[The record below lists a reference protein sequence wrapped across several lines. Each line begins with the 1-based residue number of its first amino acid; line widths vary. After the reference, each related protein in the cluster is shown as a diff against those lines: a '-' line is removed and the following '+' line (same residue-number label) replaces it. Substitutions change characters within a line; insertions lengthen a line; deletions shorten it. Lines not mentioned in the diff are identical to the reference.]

1 MATYITL
8 KIGESKGG
16 KPKLLHALRATSDY
30 YGWTEEFP
38 VWIGKA
44 VDRVGSRIVLHD
56 PGRRGHPQCM
66 GGIRLRISRSPDKSR
81 YARGL
86 TNAFKVSRGTGLLD
100 LAELAHF
107 TKVDWYWME
116 SLCGQRIDKARW
128 EQRFLRT
135 TH

>member
-1 MATYITL
+1 MAHYITL
-8 KIGESKGG
+8 KIGETKGG
-16 KPKLLHALRATSDY
+16 QAKLLHALRATSDY

-38 VWIGKA
+38 VWVGKR
-44 VDRVGSRIVLHD
+44 VDNDSGYQFVRD

-66 GGIRLRISRSPDKSR
+66 GGTRLRISRSPDKSR

-86 TNAFKVSRGTGLLD
+86 TNAFKVSANTGLLD

-116 SLCGQRIDKARW
+116 SLCGQRIDRERW
-128 EQRFLRT
+128 ADRYAAKV
-135 TH
+135 

>member
-1 MATYITL
+1 MANYVTL
-8 KIGESKGG
+8 KIGETKGG
-16 KPKLLHALRATSDY
+16 HQKLLHALRSTSDY

-38 VWIGKA
+38 VWIGKKVENA
-44 VDRVGSRIVLHD
+44 SGYQFLMD

-66 GGIRLRISRSPDKSR
+66 GGRRIRISRSPDKSR

-86 TNAFKVSRGTGLLD
+86 TNAFKVSSKTGLLD

-116 SLCGQRIDKARW
+116 SLCGQRLDREVWADRYAARV
-128 EQRFLRT
+128 
-135 TH
+135 